1 MRPPAVG
8 TYLRPVG
15 TFAMCYC
22 GRLERV
28 AGPIKSEW
36 DREPW
41 THFELRRYGLDRD
54 RMEPVED
61 GRQSAFY
68 LTDLVQVAPGLW
80 RDSKANDWD
89 LEPLYWRE
97 MGQRG
102 QLNLF
107 DIEGPGG

>member
-1 MRPPAVG
+1 MIAPPIG

-15 TFAMCYC
+15 TFHMCYC

-28 AGPIKSEW
+28 VGPQKGEW
-36 DREPW
+36 DLEEW
-41 THFELRRYGLDRD
+41 TQWQFRRYGLDRS

-61 GRQSAFY
+61 GRQSLFY
-68 LTDLVQVAPGLW
+68 THGLVEVAPGLW
-80 RDSKANDWD
+80 RDPIEDDWD
-89 LEPLYWRE
+89 TEPLYWRE

-107 DIEGPGG
+107 EA

>member
-1 MRPPAVG
+1 MTSPAIG

-15 TFAMCYC
+15 TFRMCYC

-28 AGPIKSEW
+28 VGPTKTEW

-41 THFELRRYGLDRD
+41 TQFQLTRYALDREH
-54 RMEPVED
+54 MEPVED
-61 GRQSAFY
+61 GRQSQFY
-68 LTDLVQVAPGLW
+68 LSDLVEVAPGLW
-80 RDSKANDWD
+80 RDRMENDWD

-107 DIEGPGG
+107 GMERAA